1 MIVKEKARRGLSRTL
16 AIIFF
21 IIVLIYLA
29 YHAFNYITREKPI
42 IYTVGD
48 VSSLSSDKT
57 YTGLIVRNEEIV
69 ISENSGYVNYLMPN
83 ASRVSLGENFY
94 CIDESGRFNSA
105 ISSYEN
111 SAISN
116 KDAAVMSGQVYNF
129 RNSYSSDKFDLTYG
143 LKTELQYEMYSIAAL
158 ASADKLTE
166 LGVNPAQFHTP
177 MSGYSGLV
185 VYYTDGFENY
195 DPSLISSKDFDKA
208 SYNKNQYVGGNM
220 YSKGDAVGK
229 IITDETWS
237 IYIQL
242 SPEEAALLSGKSR
255 INVVFNEIGVATT
268 VLFEEIT
275 GSDGLI
281 YGKLSLTKYMINYCN
296 SRYLSITV
304 KNDSIKG
311 LKIPDTSIINQEVY
325 KIPLDLITNG
335 GGSVS
340 EGFNKEV
347 YNSGRASVSFICP
360 QILYKDDNYC
370 YIALDEI
377 EDGSI
382 LLKPDSTEKFL
393 VSEKIS
399 FPGVYNVNKGF
410 AVFKVV
416 DILSD
421 DGNYSI
427 VKNGVSYSIGTHD
440 NILLYGENGTQ
451 GMMIY
456 Q

>member
-1 MIVKEKARRGLSRTL
+1 MIIKEKARRGLSRTL

-21 IIVLIYLA
+21 IIVLVYLA

-57 YTGLIVRNEEIV
+57 YMGLIVRNETIV
-69 ISENSGYVNYLMPN
+69 TSENSGYINYLMPN
-83 ASRVSLGENFY
+83 ASRLSLGGNFY

-111 SAISN
+111 NAISN
-116 KDAAVMSGQVYNF
+116 EDAAAMSGQVYNF
-129 RNSYSSDKFDLTYG
+129 RSSYASDKFDSIYD
-143 LKTELQYEMYSIAAL
+143 LKTDLQYEMYSVAAL
-158 ASADKLTE
+158 ASADKLSE
-166 LGVNPAQFHTP
+166 LGINPGQFHTP
-177 MSGYSGLV
+177 KSNCSGLV
-185 VYYTDGFENY
+185 VYYTDGFENF
-195 DPSLISSKDFDKA
+195 DPALISSKDFDKNA
-208 SYNKNQYVGGNM
+208 YNKNQYTGGNM
-220 YSKGDAVGK
+220 RSQGEAVGK
-229 IITDETWS
+229 VITDETWS
-237 IYIQL
+237 FYIQL

-255 INVVFNEIGVATT
+255 VNIVFNEISLSTT
-268 VLFEEIT
+268 VLFEEVT
-275 GSDGLI
+275 GADGQI
-281 YGKLSLTKYMINYCN
+281 YGKLTSTKYMINYCN

-304 KNDSIKG
+304 KNDSVKG

-325 KIPLDLITNG
+325 KIPLDYITNG

-347 YNSGRASVSFICP
+347 YNSGKASVSFICP

-370 YIALDEI
+370 YVALDEI
-377 EDGSI
+377 DDGSI

-393 VSEKIS
+393 VSEKMS

-440 NILLYGENGTQ
+440 NILLYGENGTP
-451 GMMIY
+451 GMMLY